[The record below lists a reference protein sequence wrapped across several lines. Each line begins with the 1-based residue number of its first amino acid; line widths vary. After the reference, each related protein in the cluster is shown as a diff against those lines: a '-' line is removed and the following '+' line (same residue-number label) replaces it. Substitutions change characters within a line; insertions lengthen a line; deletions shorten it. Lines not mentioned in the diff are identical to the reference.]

1 MKKWLFYAAAAGMFM
16 SGALHA
22 HCQMPCGIY
31 HDDMVYDQIDQYV
44 ETMYKGISVINNSKF
59 DNAKERNEFIR
70 WVMQKEEAS
79 NEAASLIT
87 KYFIQQKI
95 KAGED
100 STAKQLASAHKLLL
114 LIVSIKQNVSLDFV
128 HDFQHEWE
136 TFKLMFHREGY
147 ECDMEKIRIKEDDE
161 KRAKHDAQHSPK
173 PPADNAGDKSDK
185 KTK

>member
-1 MKKWLFYAAAAGMFM
+1 MKKWLISAAVAGMFM
-16 SGALHA
+16 YGSLHA

-31 HDDMVYDQIDQYV
+31 HDDMVYDQIDQYI

-59 DNAKERNEFIR
+59 GDAKERNECIR

-79 NEAASLIT
+79 NEAASLIM
-87 KYFIQQKI
+87 KYFLQQKI

-114 LIVSIKQNVSLDFV
+114 LIVSIKQTVSLDMV

-136 TFKLMFHREGY
+136 SFKLMFHREGY
-147 ECDMEKIRIKEDDE
+147 ECDMEKLRIKEDEE
-161 KRAKHDAQHSPK
+161 KKAQLEKKTSPK
-173 PPADNAGDKSDK
+173 QVADHHSESDKSK
-185 KTK
+185 K